1 MPSLRVT
8 RGVRTPDPL
17 RLARCRKAP
26 ELGPKV
32 LFFSGGSALRDLSRE
47 MVHYTHNS
55 IHIITPFDSGGSSA
69 VLRKAFHM
77 PAVGDLRNRIMALAD
92 RSVQG
97 NPPIFELFAHRFP
110 KKADPGQL
118 EQELLRLAKGA
129 HPLIDAVPEP
139 MRSII
144 RSHLRFFL
152 DSMPQKFNLRGA
164 SLGNLILAGGYF
176 NNRRHIEAVIYIFA
190 RLVEAR
196 GTVRPVL
203 NQDLHLAAELEDGR
217 IVVGQ
222 HLLTGKEVPP
232 LDSAVKRL
240 FLSSSPDAPEPVQPT
255 GGPGVGE
262 DVAGLIQGADLIC
275 YPMGSF
281 YSSVVA
287 NLLPRG
293 VGRAVA
299 SAQCPKVFVPNP
311 TFDPEQTG
319 LSLAGS
325 VRVLFEYLD
334 RGCGGEC
341 TAPGETLLDFLLID
355 SANGAYPGTPD
366 IPMDLDKIRGMGVEI
381 IDVPLITPESRP
393 FFDPGLLL
401 EQLLSLT

>member
-1 MPSLRVT
+1 VTIPSLRVT
-8 RGVRTPDPL
+8 KSVRTPDPL
-17 RLARCRKAP
+17 RLARYRKAP

-32 LFFSGGSALRDLSRE
+32 LLFSGGSALKDLSRE
-47 MVHYTHNS
+47 MVRYTHNS

-69 VLRKAFHM
+69 VLRKAFGM

-92 RSVQG
+92 RSVKG

-110 KKADPGQL
+110 KQAEPGEL
-118 EQELLRLAKGA
+118 EAELLRMAKGK
-129 HPLIDAVPEP
+129 HPLIDAVPETT
-139 MRSII
+139 RSII

-152 DSMPQKFNLRGA
+152 ERMPTGFDLRGA
-164 SLGNLILAGGYF
+164 SIGNLILAGGYF
-176 NNRRHIEAVIYIFA
+176 NNRRHIETVIYLFA

-196 GTVRPVL
+196 GIVRPVI

-217 IVVGQ
+217 TVVGQ

-240 FLSSSPDAPEPVQPT
+240 FLSSSPDVPEPEQVT
-255 GGPGVGE
+255 VEE
-262 DVAGLIQGADLIC
+262 DVAGLIRGADLIC

-287 NLLPRG
+287 NLLPEG

-299 SAQCPKVFVPNP
+299 SAKCPKVFVPNP
-311 TFDPEQTG
+311 TFDPEQIG

-325 VRVLFEYLD
+325 VRVLLD
-334 RGCGGEC
+334 HLERGCGGSR
-341 TAPGETLLDFLLID
+341 TDPDETLLDFLLID
-355 SANGAYPGTPD
+355 SKGGAYPETPD
-366 IPMDLDKIRGMGVEI
+366 IPMDLHKIRNMGVEV

-393 FFDPGLLL
+393 FFDSGLLL
-401 EQLLSLT
+401 EQLLSLA